1 MYGQLSGSVHPAVQV
16 ALQGG
21 VKMAGYNLGASLDY
35 QFLQTTFEGFLG
47 SMKAN

>member
-1 MYGQLSGSVHPAVQV
+1 MYGQLSGPVHLAVQV

-21 VKMAGYNLGASLDY
+21 VKMTGYTLGASLGS
-35 QFLQTTFEGFLG
+35 QFPQITFEGFFG